1 MRVFDWGG
9 HQLCPRLLTVDL
21 ADEMDLPDIRKL
33 SLRKLGC
40 INHSEWSAAYPRVLF
55 KLENGCD
62 AYEEWTVVLIH
73 WIKPNGC
80 GPKTPERFWPNRTGF
95 DSQRK
100 HELMKCMQDFQCKAR
115 LFG

>member
-40 INHSEWSAAYPRVLF
+40 INHSEWSSAYPRVLF

-62 AYEEWTVVLIH
+62 PYREGTVVLMH
-73 WIKPNGC
+73 WIEPNGS
-80 GPKTPERFWPNRTGF
+80 ERFWPNRIGF

-100 HELMKCMQDFQCKAR
+100 RQLIKCMQDFQCKAR